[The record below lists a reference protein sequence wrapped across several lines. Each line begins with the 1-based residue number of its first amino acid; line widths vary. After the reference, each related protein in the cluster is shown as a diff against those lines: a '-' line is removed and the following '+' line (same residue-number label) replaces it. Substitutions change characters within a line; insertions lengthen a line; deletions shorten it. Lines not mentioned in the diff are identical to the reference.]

1 MICEIQLNALQK
13 QVYNTPNETCP
24 SNAVGGNDRPVQSL
38 NNRTVYRVGRTTGI
52 TTGSVTMQTTMIAP
66 PFPVQSLN
74 NRTTGSATM
83 QTTMKPNVAPLFH
96 GGSSVYRFTV
106 YFVCVVIFLFA

>member
-1 MICEIQLNALQK
+1 MICEIQLNVLQK
-13 QVYNTPNETCP
+13 QVYNTPNETSP
-24 SNAVGGNDRPVQSL
+24 SNAVGGNDRPVQSV
-38 NNRTVYRVGRTTGI
+38 NNRTVYRVGSTTGV
-52 TTGSVTMQTTMIAP
+52 TT
-66 PFPVQSLN
+66 
-74 NRTTGSATM
+74 RSATM